1 MILLLCKG
9 FPGGSGIKNPPANAG
24 DTGLA
29 PGLGRSLEEET
40 ATHSR
45 ILAWRIPQ
53 TEEDPDLP
61 LIYHL
66 EDSNGKSSH
75 LVCSVLDFLY
85 SPSEEAL
92 SLFLLKRPS
101 GLKAPL

>member
-1 MILLLCKG
+1 MMYGL
-9 FPGGSGIKNPPANAG
+9 PGGSVVKNLAIKAG
-24 DTGLA
+24 DTRSVHSI

-61 LIYHL
+61 LICHL
-66 EDSNGKSSH
+66 EDNNGKSSH
-75 LVCSVLDFLY
+75 LVCSRHCAGFFVLTL
-85 SPSEEAL
+85 
-92 SLFLLKRPS
+92 
-101 GLKAPL
+101 

>member
-24 DTGLA
+24 DTGSV

-61 LIYHL
+61 LICHL
-66 EDSNGKSSH
+66 EDNNGKSSH
-75 LVCSVLDFLY
+75 LVCSRHCAGFFVLTL
-85 SPSEEAL
+85 
-92 SLFLLKRPS
+92 
-101 GLKAPL
+101 